1 MNVSTHYQIRG
12 KSSNQI
18 AASIEDS
25 IRSGRIEAGARL
37 PAIRSLADKL
47 DVSPTTVAA
56 AYQSLRVR
64 GLLHGSG
71 RRGTVVNRR
80 PPLLTPATP
89 RLPAGVRNLMDGN
102 PDPKLLPS
110 LNDAIRRIE
119 VAAPLYGAAT
129 NRADLLDLARKW
141 FEADGVSGDS
151 IAVVAGA
158 MDAIERVLQ
167 AHLRPGDLVGV
178 EDPCYRGT
186 LDLIA
191 ALGLI
196 AEPIAIDEYGATPE
210 AMDNALRAGVST
222 VIVTPRG
229 QNPTG
234 AAWDRKRAAALSEIL
249 SRHPQVLL
257 IEDDFTGPISGVP
270 AFSLTRDRESWATVR
285 SVSKFLG
292 PDLRLAFIAG
302 DTLTI
307 ARVEGRQRL
316 GARWVS
322 HISQQLVV
330 ELWSDTKTSKMIKR
344 AAETYTTRREALLGA
359 LRRLGIE
366 AHGRSGLNV
375 WVPATEETG
384 TVQSLLDSGWAV
396 LAGESFRIKAAP
408 GIRVMTAALQ
418 VEEAPRLARDIAAAI
433 RPRGPANV
441 V

>member
-1 MNVSTHYQIRG
+1 
-12 KSSNQI
+12 
-18 AASIEDS
+18 
-25 IRSGRIEAGARL
+25 
-37 PAIRSLADKL
+37 
-47 DVSPTTVAA
+47 
-56 AYQSLRVR
+56 
-64 GLLHGSG
+64 
-71 RRGTVVNRR
+71 
-80 PPLLTPATP
+80 
-89 RLPAGVRNLMDGN
+89 
-102 PDPKLLPS
+102 
-110 LNDAIRRIE
+110 
-119 VAAPLYGAAT
+119 
-129 NRADLLDLARKW
+129 
-141 FEADGVSGDS
+141 
-151 IAVVAGA
+151 
-158 MDAIERVLQ
+158 
-167 AHLRPGDLVGV
+167 
-178 EDPCYRGT
+178 
-186 LDLIA
+186 
-191 ALGLI
+191 
-196 AEPIAIDEYGATPE
+196 
-210 AMDNALRAGVST
+210 MDNALRAGVST

-408 GIRVMTAALQ
+408 GIRVMTAALR
-418 VEEAPRLARDIAAAI
+418 VEEAPRLARDIAAAV
-433 RPRGPANV
+433 RPHGPAKV